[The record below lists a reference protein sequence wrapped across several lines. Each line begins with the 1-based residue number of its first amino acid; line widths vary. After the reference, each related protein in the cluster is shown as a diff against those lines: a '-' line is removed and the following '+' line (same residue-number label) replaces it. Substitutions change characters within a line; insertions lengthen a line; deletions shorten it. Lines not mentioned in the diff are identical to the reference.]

1 MTALSNARFAL
12 AFSQSKIGELS
23 ARYHNYDEEVVFAAG
38 QRIAA
43 GNLSIAVR
51 VEDEGARPIA
61 VGSRTLPS
69 MSRTR
74 CGWRL
79 LLGPSG
85 VPFPF

>member
-1 MTALSNARFAL
+1 MTETSGWTAGRSADLKQAMTALSNARFAL

-61 VGSRTLPS
+61 VGSEHS
-69 MSRTR
+69 
-74 CGWRL
+74 
-79 LLGPSG
+79 
-85 VPFPF
+85 